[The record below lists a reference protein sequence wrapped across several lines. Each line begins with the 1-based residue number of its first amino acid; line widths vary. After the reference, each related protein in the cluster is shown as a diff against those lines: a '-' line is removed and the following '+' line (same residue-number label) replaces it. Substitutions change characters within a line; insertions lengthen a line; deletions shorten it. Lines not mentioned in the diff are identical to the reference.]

1 MERCEV
7 CRCMVPTLTLGHLL
21 LCWGLGWYELTTSRN
36 QSFGIHQI
44 PVCEFCRGT
53 ADESN
58 LHRDLQRDLR
68 YPGQWGA
75 DFYWE
80 ITEKPLGW
88 IGIPNT
94 KLCQSFNRSLTSFH
108 KSTTFQWGLY
118 PAVCLLCSEECEH
131 GGHCEEKMWGKLPI
145 TSEPEGKVTLELTG
159 NTNH

>member
-1 MERCEV
+1 MHGSN
-7 CRCMVPTLTLGHLL
+7 TDTGTFAALL
-21 LCWGLGWYELTTSRN
+21 GLGLIWTDNKQKSVLWDTPDTS
-36 QSFGIHQI
+36 
-44 PVCEFCRGT
+44 VWVCRGT

-68 YPGQWGA
+68 YPAQWDA

-94 KLCQSFNRSLTSFH
+94 KLCQGFNRSLTSSH